1 MPNTILE
8 LTGEYKNRY
17 LASLISSLRL
27 AETIVE
33 KLDINGHGQVQE
45 VLGLLQFLQ
54 GDEKFSPYET
64 IKIESS
70 CSGFPHFSQVNELL
84 LDQKYAR
91 DFLEKMPSLEQCVER
106 CRGLLYSGSA
116 SSGSSGPGS
125 ASLVAASRD
134 SNEFARL
141 QEQVR
146 KIRFYSAL
154 QSQRLPSLAECFL
167 ESAERMEKFQ
177 AYTVVY
183 KGYDTAKMRFLSYSL
198 LLFQRR
204 NSPYL
209 QAGGPGGGQSGGP
222 AAVLTPLL
230 QERIARDVGLSTAEM
245 FYNLNQQPHFAV
257 VSVERL
263 VLGPFYTKDAY
274 QDQNQVQ
281 EQNGQVQVQDKYHE
295 PVFAALAALRDRQTR
310 ASQNLLSVLELEQQ
324 LSEDEDT
331 FLTQEI
337 RGALQQQHK
346 QAYRPPVKYKRHFLC
361 SDQQLLEELPRH
373 LSSERYVARVYC
385 AQPETGKQET
395 EKKKGDEME
404 KGIEEKGTG
413 EKTIEEKG
421 IQGKPAALEATTEQV
436 TA

>member
-27 AETIVE
+27 AGSITE
-33 KLDINGHGQVQE
+33 KSDLNEHGQIQE
-45 VLGLLQFLQ
+45 VLELLQFLQ
-54 GDEKFSPYET
+54 GDEKFSPYQT

-84 LDQKYAR
+84 LDQKYAGN
-91 DFLEKMPSLEQCVER
+91 FLQKLPSLEQCVGR
-106 CRGLLYSGSA
+106 CLEQLHSGSV
-116 SSGSSGPGS
+116 SGS
-125 ASLVAASRD
+125 RD
-134 SNEFARL
+134 FADFARL

-154 QSQRLPSLAECFL
+154 QSQHLPSLAECFL
-167 ESAERMEKFQ
+167 ESAERMEGFQ

-209 QAGGPGGGQSGGP
+209 QAGGPGGGQSGGA

-230 QERIARDVGLSTAEM
+230 QERIARNVGLSTAEM
-245 FYNLNQQPHFAV
+245 FYHLNQQPHFAV

-263 VLGPFYTKDAY
+263 VLGPFYTNDAY
-274 QDQNQVQ
+274 QDQNQDQ
-281 EQNGQVQVQDKYHE
+281 EQNGQVRVEDKYDKYHE
-295 PVFAALAALRDRQTR
+295 PVFAALAALRDQQTR
-310 ASQNLLSVLELEQQ
+310 ASQNRPSVLELEQQ

-346 QAYRPPVKYKRHFLC
+346 QAYRPPVKYKRHFIC

-373 LSSERYVARVYC
+373 LSSERYVARFYC

-395 EKKKGDEME
+395 E
-404 KGIEEKGTG
+404 
-413 EKTIEEKG
+413 
-421 IQGKPAALEATTEQV
+421 GKPAALEATTEPV